1 MNPAFLIHF
10 RAHDK
15 NVNPRNSAAKQA
27 CERCKERR
35 NPSADAHE
43 KPMSDGEALPI
54 VHSWASAIRYR
65 PSLPFSSC
73 ALHFLVAA
81 ALATSG
87 LHAAE
92 PNIRVCVRLIE
103 LSHPELTKLLGESVT
118 KLHPAAMA
126 LTRDGRAKLID
137 SSVLTT
143 LSQRKATAESIGE
156 RIYPVEYEPHVFPS
170 SVGETQPPFKIPPF
184 QVGRPVV
191 SAAWEIRNTGM
202 TLEAEPSYDEDS
214 KMITVRMAPEWVGMT
229 TPTTWVEYVDEWGDA
244 SDRRPTFTTLR
255 CNTALTLAPGR
266 FALAAV
272 LTPQPEP
279 PPPAVARK
287 VLVFVRADLPR
298 Q

>member
-1 MNPAFLIHF
+1 
-10 RAHDK
+10 
-15 NVNPRNSAAKQA
+15 V
-27 CERCKERR
+27 C
-35 NPSADAHE
+35 
-43 KPMSDGEALPI
+43 EALPI
-54 VHSWASAIRYR
+54 VPSWARPIRYR
-65 PSLPFSSC
+65 PSLPFSLC
-73 ALHFLVAA
+73 TLHFLAAA
-81 ALATSG
+81 ALATGG
-87 LHAAE
+87 LRAAE
-92 PNIRVCVRLIE
+92 PNIRVCVQLIE
-103 LSHPELTKLLGESVT
+103 LSHPELTKLLGEPGT

-126 LTRDGRAKLID
+126 LAHDGRAKLID

-143 LSQRKATAESIGE
+143 LAERKATAESIGE
-156 RIYPVEYEPHVFPS
+156 RIYPSERDY
-170 SVGETQPPFKIPPF
+170 GGLGDLPPPATVWSF
-184 QVGRPVV
+184 QVGRPFYG
-191 SAAWEIRNTGM
+191 SSWTTWDTRNTGM

-214 KMITVRMAPEWVGMT
+214 RMISVRMAPEWVGMT

-279 PPPAVARK
+279 PPPAVVRK